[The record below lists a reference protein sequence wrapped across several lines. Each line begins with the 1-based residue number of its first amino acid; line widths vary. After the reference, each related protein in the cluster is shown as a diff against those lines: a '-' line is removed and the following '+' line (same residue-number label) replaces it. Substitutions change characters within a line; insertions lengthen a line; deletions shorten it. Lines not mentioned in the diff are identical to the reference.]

1 MNNEIFNTKNELSRR
16 IQSNILFVAFVD
28 LAIYTVGLRI
38 MYTVQRPFNFFTP
51 LVGEKYSLYYNANFW
66 LIIPILMLIA
76 FMWLT
81 CRNALSVFTE
91 GTMPRKLGS
100 LAKGL
105 LIGFAMNG
113 LLCLL
118 AGLSHTI
125 EYSFNE
131 FEPLVLPLIF
141 FVFIQCTAEEVLL
154 RGYVPA
160 ILGPKHTWDAVAFVS
175 GALFIFHHEL
185 NMQYYG
191 FNSIFCLNV
200 FLIGV
205 FLCLLIKWDGN
216 FWIACGFH
224 TAWNY
229 MQFHI
234 FGLSNSGNS
243 PSVCIFKGANSATT
257 FFFDYVYGFEGS
269 LCATLLIT
277 AGILL
282 LIWKMKLLS
291 DGLSQGRFS

>member
-1 MNNEIFNTKNELSRR
+1 MGTVLLTPFPKVVKRTVPMTFKSKEQITQLNNEIFNTQNELSRR
-16 IQSNILFVAFVD
+16 IQSNILFVAFVE

-229 MQFHI
+229 M
-234 FGLSNSGNS
+234 
-243 PSVCIFKGANSATT
+243 
-257 FFFDYVYGFEGS
+257 
-269 LCATLLIT
+269 
-277 AGILL
+277 
-282 LIWKMKLLS
+282 
-291 DGLSQGRFS
+291 

>member
-16 IQSNILFVAFVD
+16 IQSNVLFVALVE
-28 LAIYTVGLRI
+28 LMIYTGGLRI
-38 MYTVQRPFNFFTP
+38 KYAVQRMINFFTP
-51 LVGEKYSLYYNANFW
+51 LVGEKYTLYYNSNFW
-66 LIIPILMLIA
+66 LIIPILILLA

-81 CRNALSVFTE
+81 CRNAMSVFTE
-91 GTMPRKLGS
+91 GTMARKLKS
-100 LAKGL
+100 LGKGL
-105 LIGFAMNG
+105 LIGFAANG
-113 LLCLL
+113 ILALL
-118 AGLSHTI
+118 AGISHTI

-160 ILGPKHTWDAVAFVS
+160 VLEKEHSWDAVAFVS

-185 NMQYYG
+185 NMLHYG

-200 FLIGV
+200 FLLGV

-234 FGLSNSGNS
+234 LGLSNSGS
-243 PSVCIFKGANSATT
+243 TPDVCIFKGANSASS

-269 LCATLLIT
+269 LCATVLIT
-277 AGILL
+277 IGILL
-282 LIWKMKLLS
+282 LIRKLPHTNS
-291 DGLSQGRFS
+291 AAM

>member
-1 MNNEIFNTKNELSRR
+1 MNNEKKKTKNELSKR
-16 IQSNILFVAFVD
+16 IQSNVLFVA
-28 LAIYTVGLRI
+28 LMELTIYTVGLRI
-38 MYTVQRPFNFFTP
+38 MYLVQSLFNFFTP
-51 LVGEKYSLYYNANFW
+51 LVGEKYTLYYNANFW
-66 LIIPILMLIA
+66 LIIPILMLLA
-76 FMWLT
+76 FMRLT
-81 CRNALSVFTE
+81 CRNAMSVFTE
-91 GTMPRKLGS
+91 GTMARKLKS
-100 LAKGL
+100 LGKGL
-105 LIGFAMNG
+105 LIGFAANG
-113 LLCLL
+113 ILALL

-131 FEPLVLPLIF
+131 FEPLILPLIF
-141 FVFIQCTAEEVLL
+141 FVFIQCTSEEVLL

-160 ILGPKHTWDAVAFVS
+160 ILGREHSWDAVAFVS

-185 NMQYYG
+185 NMLHYG

-200 FLIGV
+200 FLLGV

-234 FGLSNSGNS
+234 LGLSNSGS
-243 PSVCIFKGANSATT
+243 TPDVCIFKGANSASS

-269 LCATLLIT
+269 LCATVLIT
-277 AGILL
+277 IGILL
-282 LIWKMKLLS
+282 LIRKLPHTNS
-291 DGLSQGRFS
+291 AAM

>member
-16 IQSNILFVAFVD
+16 IQSNVLFVALVE
-28 LAIYTVGLRI
+28 LTIYSVGLRI
-38 MYTVQRPFNFFTP
+38 MYLVQVFCNFFTP
-51 LVGEKYSLYYNANFW
+51 LVGEKYTLYYNANFW
-66 LIIPILMLIA
+66 LIIPILMLLA

-81 CRNALSVFTE
+81 CRNAMSVFTE
-91 GTMPRKLGS
+91 GTMARKLQS
-100 LAKGL
+100 LGKGL
-105 LIGFAMNG
+105 LIGFAANG
-113 LLCLL
+113 ILALL

-131 FEPLVLPLIF
+131 FEPLILPLIF
-141 FVFIQCTAEEVLL
+141 FVFIQCTSEEVLL

-160 ILGPKHTWDAVAFVS
+160 ILGREHSWDAVAFVS

-185 NMQYYG
+185 NMLYYG

-234 FGLSNSGNS
+234 LGLSNSGS
-243 PSVCIFKGANSATT
+243 TPDVCIFKGANSASS

-269 LCATLLIT
+269 LCATVLIT
-277 AGILL
+277 IGILL
-282 LIWKMKLLS
+282 LIRKLPHTNS
-291 DGLSQGRFS
+291 AAM

>member
-16 IQSNILFVAFVD
+16 IQSNVLFVALVE
-28 LAIYTVGLRI
+28 LMIYTGGLRI
-38 MYTVQRPFNFFTP
+38 KYAVQRMINFFTP
-51 LVGEKYSLYYNANFW
+51 LVGEKYALYYNSNFW
-66 LIIPILMLIA
+66 LIIPILILLA

-81 CRNALSVFTE
+81 CRSAMSVFTE
-91 GTMPRKLGS
+91 GTMARKLKS
-100 LAKGL
+100 LGKGL
-105 LIGFAMNG
+105 LIGFAANG
-113 LLCLL
+113 ILALL
-118 AGLSHTI
+118 AGISHTI

-131 FEPLVLPLIF
+131 FEPLVLSLIF

-160 ILGPKHTWDAVAFVS
+160 VLGKEHSWDAVAFVS

-185 NMQYYG
+185 NMLYYG

-234 FGLSNSGNS
+234 LGLSNSGS
-243 PSVCIFKGANSATT
+243 TPDVCIFKGANSASS

-269 LCATLLIT
+269 LCATVLIT
-277 AGILL
+277 IGILL
-282 LIWKMKLLS
+282 LIRKLPHTNS
-291 DGLSQGRFS
+291 AAM

>member
-16 IQSNILFVAFVD
+16 IQSNVLFVALVE
-28 LAIYTVGLRI
+28 LMIYTGGLRI
-38 MYTVQRPFNFFTP
+38 KYAVQRMINFFTP
-51 LVGEKYSLYYNANFW
+51 LVGEKYTLYYNSNFW
-66 LIIPILMLIA
+66 LIIPILILLA

-81 CRNALSVFTE
+81 CRNAMSVFTE
-91 GTMPRKLGS
+91 GTMARKLKS
-100 LAKGL
+100 LGKGL
-105 LIGFAMNG
+105 LIGFAANG
-113 LLCLL
+113 ILALL
-118 AGLSHTI
+118 AGISHTI

-160 ILGPKHTWDAVAFVS
+160 VLGKEHSWDAVAFVS

-185 NMQYYG
+185 NMLYYG

-234 FGLSNSGNS
+234 LGLSNSGS
-243 PSVCIFKGANSATT
+243 TPDVCIFKGANSASS

-269 LCATLLIT
+269 LCATVLIT
-277 AGILL
+277 IGILL
-282 LIWKMKLLS
+282 LIRKLPHTNS
-291 DGLSQGRFS
+291 AAM

>member
-16 IQSNILFVAFVD
+16 IQSNVLFVALVE
-28 LAIYTVGLRI
+28 LMLYTGGLRI
-38 MYTVQRPFNFFTP
+38 KYAVQRMINFFTP
-51 LVGEKYSLYYNANFW
+51 LVGEKYTLYYNSNFW
-66 LIIPILMLIA
+66 LIIPILILLA

-81 CRNALSVFTE
+81 CRNAMSVFTE
-91 GTMPRKLGS
+91 GTMARKLKS
-100 LAKGL
+100 LGKGL
-105 LIGFAMNG
+105 LIGFAANG
-113 LLCLL
+113 ILALL
-118 AGLSHTI
+118 AGISHTI

-160 ILGPKHTWDAVAFVS
+160 VLEKEHSWDAVAFVS

-185 NMQYYG
+185 NMLYYG

-234 FGLSNSGNS
+234 LGLSNSGS
-243 PSVCIFKGANSATT
+243 TPDVCIFKGANSASS

-269 LCATLLIT
+269 LCATVLIT
-277 AGILL
+277 IGILL
-282 LIWKMKLLS
+282 LIRKLPHTNS
-291 DGLSQGRFS
+291 AAM

>member
-1 MNNEIFNTKNELSRR
+1 MNNEIFNTKNELSKR
-16 IQSNILFVAFVD
+16 IQSNVLFVALVE
-28 LAIYTVGLRI
+28 LTIYSVGLRI
-38 MYTVQRPFNFFTP
+38 MYLVQVFCNFFTP
-51 LVGEKYSLYYNANFW
+51 LVGEKYTLYYNANFW
-66 LIIPILMLIA
+66 LIIPILMLLA

-81 CRNALSVFTE
+81 CRNAMSVFTE
-91 GTMPRKLGS
+91 GTMARKLQS
-100 LAKGL
+100 LGKGL
-105 LIGFAMNG
+105 LIGFAANG
-113 LLCLL
+113 ILALL
-118 AGLSHTI
+118 AGISHTI

-160 ILGPKHTWDAVAFVS
+160 VLGKEHSWDAVAFVS

-185 NMQYYG
+185 NMLHYG

-200 FLIGV
+200 FLLGV

-234 FGLSNSGNS
+234 LGLSNSGS
-243 PSVCIFKGANSATT
+243 TPDVCIFKGANSASS

-269 LCATLLIT
+269 LCATVLIT
-277 AGILL
+277 IGILL
-282 LIWKMKLLS
+282 LIRKLPHTNS
-291 DGLSQGRFS
+291 AAM

>member
-1 MNNEIFNTKNELSRR
+1 MNNDIFNTKNELSKR
-16 IQSNILFVAFVD
+16 IQSNVLFVA
-28 LAIYTVGLRI
+28 LMELTIYTVGLRI
-38 MYTVQRPFNFFTP
+38 MYLVQSLFNFFTP
-51 LVGEKYSLYYNANFW
+51 LVGEKYTLYYNANFW
-66 LIIPILMLIA
+66 LIIPILMLLA
-76 FMWLT
+76 FMRLT
-81 CRNALSVFTE
+81 CRNAMSVFTE
-91 GTMPRKLGS
+91 GTMARKLKS
-100 LAKGL
+100 LGKGL
-105 LIGFAMNG
+105 LIGFAANG
-113 LLCLL
+113 ILALL
-118 AGLSHTI
+118 AGISHTI

-160 ILGPKHTWDAVAFVS
+160 VLEKEHSWDAVAFVS

-185 NMQYYG
+185 NMLYYG

-234 FGLSNSGNS
+234 LGLSNSGS
-243 PSVCIFKGANSATT
+243 TPDVCIFKGANSASS

-269 LCATLLIT
+269 LCATVLIT
-277 AGILL
+277 IGILL
-282 LIWKMKLLS
+282 LIRKLPHTNS
-291 DGLSQGRFS
+291 AAM

>member
-16 IQSNILFVAFVD
+16 IQSNVLFVALVE
-28 LAIYTVGLRI
+28 LSIYSVGLRI
-38 MYTVQRPFNFFTP
+38 MYLVQSLFNFFTP
-51 LVGEKYSLYYNANFW
+51 LVGEKYTLYYNANFW
-66 LIIPILMLIA
+66 LIIPILMLLA
-76 FMWLT
+76 FMRLT
-81 CRNALSVFTE
+81 CRNAMSVFTE
-91 GTMPRKLGS
+91 GTMARKLKS
-100 LAKGL
+100 LGKGL
-105 LIGFAMNG
+105 LIGFAANG
-113 LLCLL
+113 ILALL

-131 FEPLVLPLIF
+131 FEPLILPLIF
-141 FVFIQCTAEEVLL
+141 FVFIQCTSEEVLL

-160 ILGPKHTWDAVAFVS
+160 ILGREHSWDAVAFVS

-185 NMQYYG
+185 NMLHYG

-200 FLIGV
+200 FLLGV
-205 FLCLLIKWDGN
+205 LLCLLIRWDGN

-234 FGLSNSGNS
+234 LGLSNSGS
-243 PSVCIFKGANSATT
+243 TPDVCIFKGANSASS

-269 LCATLLIT
+269 LCATVLIT
-277 AGILL
+277 IGNLL
-282 LIWKMKLLS
+282 LIRKTEHTSSAAM
-291 DGLSQGRFS
+291 

>member
-1 MNNEIFNTKNELSRR
+1 MNNDLFNTKNELLKS
-16 IQSNILFVAFVD
+16 IQSNILFVGLVE
-28 LAIYTVGLRI
+28 LTIYTGGLRI
-38 MYTVQRPFNFFTP
+38 KYAVQRMIDFFSP
-51 LVGEKYSLYYNANFW
+51 IVGPKYTLYYNANFW
-66 LIIPILMLIA
+66 LIIPILILLA

-91 GTMPRKLGS
+91 GSLSRKLGS
-100 LAKGL
+100 LGKGL
-105 LIGFAMNG
+105 AIGFIANG
-113 LLCLL
+113 FLALL
-118 AGLSHTI
+118 AGISNTVVF
-125 EYSFNE
+125 SFNE
-131 FEPLVLPLIF
+131 FELLILPLIF

-160 ILGPKHTWDAVAFVS
+160 VLGRKHRWDAVAFVS

-185 NMQYYG
+185 NMTYYG

-234 FGLSNSGNS
+234 LGLSNSGS
-243 PSVCIFKGANSATT
+243 TPDVCIFKGANSASS

-269 LCATLLIT
+269 LSATILIV
-277 AGILL
+277 AGILF
-282 LIWKMKLLS
+282 LIRKLNLLS
-291 DGLSQGRFS
+291 EAG

>member
-1 MNNEIFNTKNELSRR
+1 MNNEIFNTKNELSKR
-16 IQSNILFVAFVD
+16 IQSNVLFVALVE
-28 LAIYTVGLRI
+28 LMIYTGGLRI
-38 MYTVQRPFNFFTP
+38 KYAVQRMINFFTP
-51 LVGEKYSLYYNANFW
+51 LVGEKYALYYNSNFW
-66 LIIPILMLIA
+66 LIIPILILLA

-81 CRNALSVFTE
+81 CRNAMSVFTE
-91 GTMPRKLGS
+91 GTMARKLKS
-100 LAKGL
+100 LGKGL
-105 LIGFAMNG
+105 LIGFAANG
-113 LLCLL
+113 ILALL
-118 AGLSHTI
+118 AGISHTI

-160 ILGPKHTWDAVAFVS
+160 VLGKEHSWDAVAFVS

-185 NMQYYG
+185 NMLYYG

-234 FGLSNSGNS
+234 LGLSNSGS
-243 PSVCIFKGANSATT
+243 TPDVCILKGANSASS

-269 LCATLLIT
+269 LCATVLIII
-277 AGILL
+277 GILL
-282 LIWKMKLLS
+282 LIRKPPHTNSAAM
-291 DGLSQGRFS
+291 

>member
-1 MNNEIFNTKNELSRR
+1 MNNEVFNTKNELLKR
-16 IQSNILFVAFVD
+16 IQSNILFVALVE
-28 LAIYTVGLRI
+28 LTIYTGGLRI
-38 MYTVQRPFNFFTP
+38 KYAVQRKAAFFTP
-51 LVGEKYSLYYNANFW
+51 IVGTKYTLYYTANFW
-66 LIIPILMLIA
+66 LIIPILILLA

-91 GTMPRKLGS
+91 GSMSRKLGS
-100 LAKGL
+100 LGKGL
-105 LIGFAMNG
+105 LIGFIANG
-113 LLCLL
+113 FLAFL
-118 AGLSHTI
+118 AGVSNTVVF
-125 EYSFNE
+125 SFNE
-131 FEPLVLPLIF
+131 FELLILPLIF

-160 ILGPKHTWDAVAFVS
+160 ILGREHSWDAVAFVS

-185 NMQYYG
+185 NMAYYG

-234 FGLSNSGNS
+234 LGLSNSGS
-243 PSVCIFKGANSATT
+243 TPDVCIFKGVNSASS

-269 LCATLLIT
+269 LSATLLIT
-277 AGILL
+277 ALIILL
-282 LIWKMKLLS
+282 ILRLNLLS
-291 DGLSQGRFS
+291 EAKD

>member
-1 MNNEIFNTKNELSRR
+1 MNNDIFNTKNELSRR
-16 IQSNILFVAFVD
+16 IQSNVLFVALVE
-28 LAIYTVGLRI
+28 LTIYSVGLRI
-38 MYTVQRPFNFFTP
+38 MYLVQVFCNFFTP
-51 LVGEKYSLYYNANFW
+51 LVGEKYTLYYNANFW
-66 LIIPILMLIA
+66 LIIPILMLLA
-76 FMWLT
+76 FMRLT
-81 CRNALSVFTE
+81 CRNAMTVFTE
-91 GTMPRKLGS
+91 GTMARKLKS
-100 LAKGL
+100 LGKGL
-105 LIGFAMNG
+105 LIGFAANG
-113 LLCLL
+113 ILALL

-131 FEPLVLPLIF
+131 FEPLILPLIF

-160 ILGPKHTWDAVAFVS
+160 VLGKEHSWDAVAFVS

-185 NMQYYG
+185 NMLHYG

-200 FLIGV
+200 FLLGV
-205 FLCLLIKWDGN
+205 LLCLLIRWDGN

-234 FGLSNSGNS
+234 LGLSNSGS
-243 PSVCIFKGANSATT
+243 TPAVCIFKGVNSAST

-269 LCATLLIT
+269 LCATVLIT
-277 AGILL
+277 IGILL
-282 LIWKMKLLS
+282 LIWKTEHTSSAAM
-291 DGLSQGRFS
+291 

>member
-1 MNNEIFNTKNELSRR
+1 MNNDIFNTKNELSRR
-16 IQSNILFVAFVD
+16 IQSNVLFVA
-28 LAIYTVGLRI
+28 LMELTIYTVGLRI
-38 MYTVQRPFNFFTP
+38 MYLVQSLFNFFTP
-51 LVGEKYSLYYNANFW
+51 LVGEKYTLYYNANFW
-66 LIIPILMLIA
+66 LIIPILMLLA
-76 FMWLT
+76 FMRLT
-81 CRNALSVFTE
+81 CRNAMSVFTE
-91 GTMPRKLGS
+91 GTMARKLKS
-100 LAKGL
+100 LGKGL
-105 LIGFAMNG
+105 LIGFAANG
-113 LLCLL
+113 ILALL

-131 FEPLVLPLIF
+131 FEPLILPLIF
-141 FVFIQCTAEEVLL
+141 FVFIQCTSEEVLL

-160 ILGPKHTWDAVAFVS
+160 ILGREHSWDAVAFVS

-185 NMQYYG
+185 NMLHYG

-200 FLIGV
+200 FLLGV

-234 FGLSNSGNS
+234 LGLSNSGS
-243 PSVCIFKGANSATT
+243 TPDVCIFKGANSASS

-269 LCATLLIT
+269 LCATVLIT
-277 AGILL
+277 IGILL
-282 LIWKMKLLS
+282 LIRKLPHTNS
-291 DGLSQGRFS
+291 AAM

>member
-1 MNNEIFNTKNELSRR
+1 MNNEIFNTKNELSKR
-16 IQSNILFVAFVD
+16 IQSNVLFVALVE
-28 LAIYTVGLRI
+28 LMIYTGGLRI
-38 MYTVQRPFNFFTP
+38 KYAVQRMINFFTP
-51 LVGEKYSLYYNANFW
+51 LVGEKYTLYYNSNFW
-66 LIIPILMLIA
+66 LIIPILILLA

-81 CRNALSVFTE
+81 CRNAMSVFTE
-91 GTMPRKLGS
+91 GTMARKLKS
-100 LAKGL
+100 LGKGL
-105 LIGFAMNG
+105 LIGFAANG
-113 LLCLL
+113 ILALL
-118 AGLSHTI
+118 AGISHTI

-131 FEPLVLPLIF
+131 FELLVLPLIF

-160 ILGPKHTWDAVAFVS
+160 VLGKEHSWDAVAFVS

-185 NMQYYG
+185 NMLYYG
-191 FNSIFCLNV
+191 FNSIFSLNV

-234 FGLSNSGNS
+234 LGLSNSGS
-243 PSVCIFKGANSATT
+243 TPDVCILKGANSASS

-269 LCATLLIT
+269 LCATVLIT
-277 AGILL
+277 IGILL
-282 LIWKMKLLS
+282 LIRKLPHTNS
-291 DGLSQGRFS
+291 AAM

>member
-16 IQSNILFVAFVD
+16 IQSNVLFVALVE
-28 LAIYTVGLRI
+28 LTIYSVGLRI
-38 MYTVQRPFNFFTP
+38 MYLVQVFCNFFTP
-51 LVGEKYSLYYNANFW
+51 LVGEKYTLYYNANFW
-66 LIIPILMLIA
+66 LIIPILMLLA

-81 CRNALSVFTE
+81 CRNAMSVFTE
-91 GTMPRKLGS
+91 GTMARKLQS
-100 LAKGL
+100 LGKGL
-105 LIGFAMNG
+105 LIGFAANG
-113 LLCLL
+113 ILALL

-131 FEPLVLPLIF
+131 FEPLILPLIF
-141 FVFIQCTAEEVLL
+141 FVFIQCTSEEVLL

-160 ILGPKHTWDAVAFVS
+160 ILGREHSWDAVAFVS

-185 NMQYYG
+185 NMLHYG

-200 FLIGV
+200 FLLGV

-234 FGLSNSGNS
+234 LGLSNSGS
-243 PSVCIFKGANSATT
+243 TPDVCIFKGANSASS

-269 LCATLLIT
+269 LCATVLIII
-277 AGILL
+277 GILL
-282 LIWKMKLLS
+282 LIRKLPHTNS
-291 DGLSQGRFS
+291 AAM

>member
-16 IQSNILFVAFVD
+16 VQSNVLFVALVE
-28 LAIYTVGLRI
+28 LMIYTGGLRI
-38 MYTVQRPFNFFTP
+38 KYAVQRMINFFTP
-51 LVGEKYSLYYNANFW
+51 LVGEKYTLYYNSNFW
-66 LIIPILMLIA
+66 LIIPILILLA

-81 CRNALSVFTE
+81 CRNAMSVFTE
-91 GTMPRKLGS
+91 GTMARKLKS
-100 LAKGL
+100 LGKGL
-105 LIGFAMNG
+105 LIGFAANG
-113 LLCLL
+113 ILASL
-118 AGLSHTI
+118 AGISHTI

-160 ILGPKHTWDAVAFVS
+160 VLEKGHSWDSVAFVS

-185 NMQYYG
+185 NMLYYG

-234 FGLSNSGNS
+234 LGLSNSGS
-243 PSVCIFKGANSATT
+243 TPDVCILKGANSASS

-269 LCATLLIT
+269 LCATVLIT
-277 AGILL
+277 IGILL
-282 LIWKMKLLS
+282 LIRKLPHTNS
-291 DGLSQGRFS
+291 AAM

>member
-16 IQSNILFVAFVD
+16 IQSNVLFVALVE
-28 LAIYTVGLRI
+28 LTIYSVGLRI
-38 MYTVQRPFNFFTP
+38 MYLVQVFCNFFTP
-51 LVGEKYSLYYNANFW
+51 LVGEKYTLYYNANFW
-66 LIIPILMLIA
+66 LIIPILMLLA

-81 CRNALSVFTE
+81 CRNAMSVFTE
-91 GTMPRKLGS
+91 GTMARKLQS
-100 LAKGL
+100 LGKGL
-105 LIGFAMNG
+105 LIGFAANG
-113 LLCLL
+113 ILALL

-131 FEPLVLPLIF
+131 FEPLILPLIF
-141 FVFIQCTAEEVLL
+141 FVFIQCTSEEVLL

-160 ILGPKHTWDAVAFVS
+160 ILGREHSWDAVAFVS

-185 NMQYYG
+185 NMLHYG

-200 FLIGV
+200 FLLGV

-234 FGLSNSGNS
+234 LGLSNSGS
-243 PSVCIFKGANSATT
+243 TPDVCIFKGANSASS

-269 LCATLLIT
+269 LCATVLIT
-277 AGILL
+277 IGILL
-282 LIWKMKLLS
+282 LIRKLPHTNS
-291 DGLSQGRFS
+291 AAM